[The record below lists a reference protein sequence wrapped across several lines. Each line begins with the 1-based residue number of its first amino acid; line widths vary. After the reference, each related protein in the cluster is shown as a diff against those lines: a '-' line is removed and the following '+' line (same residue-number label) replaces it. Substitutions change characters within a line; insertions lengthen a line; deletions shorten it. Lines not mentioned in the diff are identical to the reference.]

1 MSKLKKKF
9 KNLSYDFSIV
19 GDVVYCV
26 FYGVAFV
33 FGFGLIIAGGVIECK
48 DAYNQIKYIKE
59 NVKQIHNNSNSVA
72 KNQECITM
80 KKQIQDTIKAK
91 QK

>member
-9 KNLSYDFSIV
+9 KNLSYEFSIV

-48 DAYNQIKYIKE
+48 DTYNQIKYIKE
-59 NVKQIHNNSNSVA
+59 NLRQIHNNPNDVA
-72 KNQECITM
+72 KTQECIAM
-80 KKQIQDTIKAK
+80 EKQIQDTIKAN
-91 QK
+91 QR